1 MPRYFFDTW
10 DDRFALVDD
19 KGNELDGDDA
29 AIVMA
34 LRGLGDMTK
43 EAVIDALD
51 RPASH
56 ARVEVRNAI
65 GSVIFA
71 ATSSWRIER
80 SPETQRPAS
89 GRHDL

>member
-1 MPRYFFDTW
+1 MPRHFFDTW
-10 DDRFALVDD
+10 DDRFVLVDD
-19 KGNELDGDDA
+19 EGKELDGDDA

-43 EAVIDALD
+43 EAVIDASD

-56 ARVEVRNAI
+56 ARVAVRNAI
-65 GSVIFA
+65 GSVIVA
-71 ATSSWRIER
+71 ATSSWGIER
-80 SPETQRPAS
+80 PPETQRPAS